1 MELEKNS
8 PEEGQAPDVE
18 AVVRGNT
25 EFALDLYQQLRTVEG
40 NLFFSPYS
48 ISVALAMTLAGARGD
63 TETQMAQTLHLELD
77 QARLH
82 PALASLEA
90 RLDGVQ
96 QGGHIQLRVAN
107 ALWPQE
113 GYPFL
118 ESFLALVKRY
128 YGVSITSLDYGKEG
142 LARETINNW
151 AEEKT
156 EGKVKDLIA
165 RGILGGQT
173 LLVLTNAIYFKGDWA
188 NQFDEDLTRDA
199 PFWTT
204 PDAKIEVSM
213 MAQQHRYGYWENDSL
228 QVLELPYAGE
238 EVSMIV
244 LLPRRRD
251 GFEELEGAL
260 SVETLNEWTGDLE
273 KQKVEVFLPRF
284 RLEYET
290 ELGKTLQSMGMR
302 DAFGDRAN
310 FAGMDGT
317 DSLYIFQ
324 VIHKAFVDVNEQ
336 GSEAAAA
343 TAVVMRLKSL
353 SLAPVFLAD
362 HPFVFA
368 IRENSTGSI
377 LFLGRVVSP

>member
-1 MELEKNS
+1 
-8 PEEGQAPDVE
+8 
-18 AVVRGNT
+18 
-25 EFALDLYQQLRTVEG
+25 VEG

-128 YGVSITSLDYGKEG
+128 YGVSITSLDYGKEE